1 MASDIL
7 AIAAIGGVLALG
19 AMSPGQSF
27 ILVAR
32 TALVSSRRTSLA
44 VSLGM
49 GAGAA
54 IFALVALLGL
64 QSLLLAVPW
73 LYQVLKIAGGCYLLY
88 LAFTLFR
95 ARPHHTAPTQRD
107 DLAPPPTHAFRLGLL
122 TQLSNP
128 NTALVFGGVFAA
140 LLSQHIAGWMY
151 VALPLLAFVID
162 FLWYAL
168 VALLLSS
175 SGPRSAYLRFKT
187 VFDRLSGTVI
197 AALGLGLL
205 LQK

>member
-1 MASDIL
+1 MGSDIH

-32 TALVSSRRTSLA
+32 TALAASRRASLA

-49 GAGAA
+49 GTGAA
-54 IFALVALLGL
+54 IFALIALLGL

-73 LYQVLKIAGGCYLLY
+73 LYQTLKIAGGLYLLY
-88 LAFTLFR
+88 LAFRLLR
-95 ARPHHTAPTQRD
+95 ARPSHAMPELYDSPTAPQ
-107 DLAPPPTHAFRLGLL
+107 THAFRLGLL

-128 NTALVFGGVFAA
+128 NTALVFGSVFAA
-140 LLSQHIAGWMY
+140 LLNQQIAGWMY
-151 VALPLLAFVID
+151 VTLPLLAFVID

-175 SGPRSAYLRFKT
+175 ARPRSVYLRFKT
-187 VFDRLSGTVI
+187 GFDRVSGAVM
-197 AALGLGLL
+197 AMLGIRLL
-205 LQK
+205 LK

>member
-32 TALVSSRRTSLA
+32 TALASSRRTSLA

-54 IFALVALLGL
+54 IFALVALL
-64 QSLLLAVPW
+64 
-73 LYQVLKIAGGCYLLY
+73 
-88 LAFTLFR
+88 
-95 ARPHHTAPTQRD
+95 
-107 DLAPPPTHAFRLGLL
+107 
-122 TQLSNP
+122 
-128 NTALVFGGVFAA
+128 
-140 LLSQHIAGWMY
+140 
-151 VALPLLAFVID
+151 
-162 FLWYAL
+162 
-168 VALLLSS
+168 LSS
-175 SGPRSAYLRFKT
+175 SRPRSAYLRFKK
-187 VFDRLSGTVI
+187 VFDRLSGSVM
-197 AALGLGLL
+197 AVLGIRLL

>member
-1 MASDIL
+1 MSSDIL
-7 AIAAIGGVLALG
+7 SIATIGGVLALG

-32 TALVSSRRTSLA
+32 TALASSRRSSLA

-49 GAGAA
+49 GVGAA
-54 IFALVALLGL
+54 IFALIALLGL

-73 LYQVLKIAGGCYLLY
+73 LYQLLKIVGGVYLLY
-88 LAFTLFR
+88 LALTLFR
-95 ARPHHTAPTQRD
+95 ARSDNTTSIQHSSHK
-107 DLAPPPTHAFRLGLL
+107 PPQAHAFRLGLL

-140 LLSQHIAGWMY
+140 LLNQHIASWMY
-151 VALPLLAFVID
+151 VALPLQAFVID

-175 SGPRSAYLRFKT
+175 SRPRSAYLRCKT
-187 VFDRLSGTVI
+187 LFDRLSGAVM
-197 AALGLGLL
+197 AALGIRLL
-205 LQK
+205 L

>member
-1 MASDIL
+1 MGSDIL

-32 TALVSSRRTSLA
+32 TALASSRRNSLA

-49 GAGAA
+49 GVGAA

-73 LYQVLKIAGGCYLLY
+73 LYQTLKIAGGIYLLY

-95 ARPHHTAPTQRD
+95 ARPDHAAPA
-107 DLAPPPTHAFRLGLL
+107 LHSGHEPPQTHAFRLGLL

-140 LLSQHIAGWMY
+140 LLSQHIADWMY

-175 SGPRSAYLRFKT
+175 SGPRGAYLRFRT
-187 VFDRLSGTVI
+187 LFDRLSGTVM
-197 AALGLGLL
+197 AALGIRLL

>member
-1 MASDIL
+1 MGNDVLTIV
-7 AIAAIGGVLALG
+7 AIGGVLALG

-27 ILVAR
+27 ILVAS
-32 TALVSSRRTSLA
+32 TALGSSRRNGLA

-49 GAGAA
+49 GVGAA
-54 IFALVALLGL
+54 IFALIALLGL

-73 LYQVLKIAGGCYLLY
+73 LYQALKTIGGIYLLY
-88 LAFTLFR
+88 LAYKLFR
-95 ARPHHTAPTQRD
+95 AKPGGVAPSSHHNATPHQGR
-107 DLAPPPTHAFRLGLL
+107 AFRQGLL

-140 LLSQHIAGWMY
+140 LLSQHIARWMY
-151 VALPLLAFVID
+151 AALPLLAFVID

-175 SGPRSAYLRFKT
+175 SRPRSVYLRFRT
-187 VFDRLSGTVI
+187 LFDRLSGTVM
-197 AALGLGLL
+197 AVLGLRLL